1 MMEAPMVESRV
12 RGGGMVLV
20 VVFSA
25 ACYPLIKAG
34 LVYAPALRFA
44 GLRTLLAGLGLLGVL
59 ALTGRRLWPR
69 GILGWWIVP
78 LGLTAT
84 TLTFGTMFLSPVYL
98 GTGLATVLGNL
109 QPLLIVLLAA
119 PLLGERVT
127 SRKAVV
133 LALAMAG
140 LVLIGL
146 SQEQRGEIHAIHGA
160 LLALGTSAGAA
171 VASVLVKKL
180 RPGTD
185 LPVLT
190 AWQLV
195 AGSLPLL
202 AWSMAVEPAAIHW
215 TPVFWALLLSLA
227 LAGTA
232 LTSLVWFWLL
242 QQAEAGRLALG
253 LFLVPLLGLG
263 FAVLFYGERFPDLTG
278 WGVLLILLALGA
290 TVGLRCR
297 EGT

>member
-1 MMEAPMVESRV
+1 MLESWAR
-12 RGGGMVLV
+12 RGGMLLV
-20 VVFSA
+20 VATSA

-34 LVYAPALRFA
+34 LAYAPSLRFA
-44 GLRTLLAGLGLLGVL
+44 GLRTLLAGLGLLGAL
-59 ALTGRRLWPR
+59 ALRGRRLWPR
-69 GILGWWIVP
+69 GGLGWWVVP

-119 PLLGERVT
+119 PVLGEPVT
-127 SRKAVV
+127 PRKAAV
-133 LALAMAG
+133 LAVAVAG
-140 LVLIGL
+140 LALIGL
-146 SQEQRGEIHAIHGA
+146 SQEQRGEVHAFHGA
-160 LLALGTSAGAA
+160 LLALGTSTGAA

-180 RPGTD
+180 RPGAD

-195 AGSLPLL
+195 VGSLPLL
-202 AWSMAVEPAAIHW
+202 AWSQAVEPAAIRW
-215 TPVFWALLLSLA
+215 TPVFWGLLLGLSV
-227 LAGTA
+227 AGTA
-232 LTSLVWFWLL
+232 LTALVWFWLL
-242 QQAEAGRLALG
+242 QRTEAGGLALQ
-253 LFLVPLLGLG
+253 LILVPVLGMG
-263 FAVLFYGERFPDLTG
+263 FAVLLYGERLPGLAG

-290 TVGLRCR
+290 TMMPRRR